1 MFVTVVSHSCFKCCY
16 ECFSLS
22 PIHSDPGVEGRRRG
36 EEGRGG
42 GGGRGGG
49 EEGIKRN
56 IYPFT
61 PHVHTKPNLLGVCR
75 RHDSLVSVRC
85 KSIISVSTQP
95 TYSTRI
101 RVCACMVKSHA
112 SLIHTLR
119 LCTLLLLLLSTL
131 KQYCSPGHGY
141 SCGR

>member
-1 MFVTVVSHSCFKCCY
+1 M
-16 ECFSLS
+16 
-22 PIHSDPGVEGRRRG
+22 
-36 EEGRGG
+36 GG
-42 GGGRGGG
+42 GEGRGGG

-61 PHVHTKPNLLGVCR
+61 PHVHTKSNLLGVCR
-75 RHDSLVSVRC
+75 RHDSLVNSRC
-85 KSIISVSTQP
+85 KSIIAVSTQP

-112 SLIHTLR
+112 SLIHTLC

-131 KQYCSPGHGY
+131 KQYCSPDLCDVCESLKILMFACVCALLNLY
-141 SCGR
+141 AYILCSY